1 MAGHEVRDVS
11 PASEL
16 EAHAAAAE
24 SFLRSIANRH
34 RLMVLCSLVE
44 GEISAGELSRR
55 LGLTQSNLSR
65 HLGTL
70 REEGLVA
77 TRREATTIYYR
88 IASDRVR
95 TILQT
100 LHGMFCAGPDGV
112 STQSATPARVATA
125 SVPSA
130 KPGGSG
136 AFCEAACQSVRRIAA
151 AGSGRPIR

>member
-1 MAGHEVRDVS
+1 MAQKDAIQAT

-16 EAHAAAAE
+16 EEHAAAAE

-34 RLMVLCSLVE
+34 RLMVLCTLAD
-44 GEISAGELSRR
+44 GEVSAGELSRR

-77 TRREATTIYYR
+77 TRREATTIHYR
-88 IASDRVR
+88 IASGRVL

-100 LHGMFCAGPDGV
+100 LHGMFCLDP
-112 STQSATPARVATA
+112 
-125 SVPSA
+125 
-130 KPGGSG
+130 
-136 AFCEAACQSVRRIAA
+136 E
-151 AGSGRPIR
+151 GR

>member
-1 MAGHEVRDVS
+1 MVQQDASEAS
-11 PASEL
+11 PASTL

-34 RLMVLCSLVE
+34 RLMVLCSLVD
-44 GEISAGELSRR
+44 GEVSAGDLSRR

-77 TRREATTIYYR
+77 TRRDGTTIYYR

-100 LHGMFCAGPDGV
+100 LHGMFCAGPD
-112 STQSATPARVATA
+112 
-125 SVPSA
+125 
-130 KPGGSG
+130 PG
-136 AFCEAACQSVRRIAA
+136 
-151 AGSGRPIR
+151 

>member
-1 MAGHEVRDVS
+1 MAGQEVSEES
-11 PASEL
+11 PARDL

-100 LHGMFCAGPDGV
+100 LHSMFCSGQADG
-112 STQSATPARVATA
+112 
-125 SVPSA
+125 
-130 KPGGSG
+130 
-136 AFCEAACQSVRRIAA
+136 
-151 AGSGRPIR
+151 

>member
-1 MAGHEVRDVS
+1 MIFRAHRPERGPQGEQFDGTQQDVIEAS
-11 PASEL
+11 PAGDL
-16 EAHAAAAE
+16 EAHAVAAE

-55 LGLTQSNLSR
+55 LCLTQSNLSR
-65 HLGTL
+65 HLATL

-95 TILQT
+95 TILET
-100 LHGMFCAGPDGV
+100 LHGMFCAGPGI
-112 STQSATPARVATA
+112 
-125 SVPSA
+125 
-130 KPGGSG
+130 
-136 AFCEAACQSVRRIAA
+136 C
-151 AGSGRPIR
+151 